1 MVLVLVVGAETH
13 NKNNTI
19 RSRLGSM
26 CMRSPASKKP
36 LRSQKSQRRPAT
48 AFLRRS
54 QQEEIAPRRG
64 PPKEDHDG
72 RDGEHFWR
80 RLALRALLAL
90 SAARLQVILY
100 EVVEIEPAYS
110 FYHESPRARRTDG
123 LPSTVS
129 RAAISMRPQLTDSKS
144 SR

>member
-1 MVLVLVVGAETH
+1 ME
-13 NKNNTI
+13 
-19 RSRLGSM
+19 
-26 CMRSPASKKP
+26 
-36 LRSQKSQRRPAT
+36 
-48 AFLRRS
+48 FLRRA

-90 SAARLQVILY
+90 SAARLQVVLC

-110 FYHESPRARRTDG
+110 FYHEAPRANGDPRPARHGLAGGYLHAPPADG
-123 LPSTVS
+123 LEEQQVL
-129 RAAISMRPQLTDSKS
+129 REQLRVQALYAQAPGQSQRQVVDGHCV
-144 SR
+144 RGALVAP

>member
-1 MVLVLVVGAETH
+1 ME
-13 NKNNTI
+13 
-19 RSRLGSM
+19 
-26 CMRSPASKKP
+26 
-36 LRSQKSQRRPAT
+36 
-48 AFLRRS
+48 FLRRA

-90 SAARLQVILY
+90 SAARLQVVLC

-110 FYHESPRARRTDG
+110 FYHEAPRAKGTDG
-123 LPSTVS
+123 LPGTVS
-129 RAAISMRPQLTDSKS
+129 RAAIFMRPQLTDSKS
-144 SR
+144 SKCCASSSECRHPTLKHWGNASARWWTCIAFGARWSRPDGETNAV